1 MAEEGA
7 MTALADM
14 LNPDPTLDL
23 FERAYQPQWRAWL
36 WRMVGRR
43 PSELLELSSLARGWR
58 IRSRHFAGQQMVPLS
73 QIRGSESRASDFDGA
88 FRPRA
93 RHIAERW
100 RRVAEAW
107 LKGTSLPPVELIR
120 VGELYFVQDGHHR
133 ISVAKQFEV
142 GEVEALVTVWE
153 VARPGPWEQPAVT
166 MPT

>member
-1 MAEEGA
+1 
-7 MTALADM
+7 
-14 LNPDPTLDL
+14 
-23 FERAYQPQWRAWL
+23 
-36 WRMVGRR
+36 
-43 PSELLELSSLARGWR
+43 
-58 IRSRHFAGQQMVPLS
+58 
-73 QIRGSESRASDFDGA
+73 
-88 FRPRA
+88 
-93 RHIAERW
+93 
-100 RRVAEAW
+100 VAEAW